1 MPFLHGVELLEITS
15 GTRPIQVAPTSVIGL
30 IGTAPDADAGF
41 PLNTPVLVTNRAE
54 AAGLGTNGTLP
65 DAIDGIYDQAGA
77 VVVVV
82 RIEQGADADDEQTNA
97 VGGYNASTGSYTGV
111 HAFLAAQSILEVSP
125 RILIAPG
132 LTGYRPGGTDAN
144 PTTAELISIADKL
157 RAVIFADGPNTGDT
171 DVITWTGDHDSAR
184 LMVVDPYVK
193 VQRTGGLSTV
203 PASPLAAG
211 ALARSDYERGFW
223 WSPSNTVLRG
233 VLNTARPID
242 FKMGDATARANI
254 LNENGITTIIRHE
267 GFRLWGNRSV
277 SSDTKWIF
285 LSVRR
290 TADIINDSIL
300 KGHLWAVDRNITARY
315 LEEVAEGVNAFLR
328 QLKAQG
334 AILGGSCWPDP
345 ELNTPASIALG
356 QVYFNFD
363 FTPPY
368 PAERVTF
375 RSLLTQDY
383 IEEIL

>member
-15 GTRPIQVAPTSVIGL
+15 GVRPIQVAPSSVIGL
-30 IGTAPDADAGF
+30 IGTAPDADADF

-54 AAGLGTNGTLP
+54 AAGLGDNGSLP
-65 DAIDGIYDQAGA
+65 SAIDGIYDQAGA

-82 RIEQGADADDEQTNA
+82 RVDIGADADDEQTNT
-97 VGGYNASTGSYTGV
+97 VGGYDAGAGSYTGV
-111 HAFLAAQSILEVSP
+111 HSFLAAESLLGVAP

-132 LTGYRPGGTDAN
+132 LTGYRPAASAN
-144 PTTAELISIADKL
+144 PTTAELISIAEKL
-157 RAVIFADGPNTGDT
+157 RAVVIADGPNTGDT
-171 DVITWTGDHDSAR
+171 DAITWTGDHDSAR
-184 LMVVDPYVK
+184 LMVVDPYVM
-193 VQRTGGLSTV
+193 VQGSSGITTV
-203 PASPLAAG
+203 PASPIVAG
-211 ALARSDYERGFW
+211 VIAKSDTERGFW
-223 WSPSNTVLRG
+223 WSPSNQVLRG

-242 FKMGDATARANI
+242 FKLGDSTARANI
-254 LNENGITTIIRHE
+254 LNENNITTIIRHE

-300 KGHLWAVDRNITARY
+300 RGHLWAVDRNITARY

-328 QLKAQG
+328 QLKSLG